1 MLRRSLSRAKS
12 RDSAQTALEYL
23 LLFGIVA
30 AAVLAAFKYLL
41 PQVRDSSEGY
51 YNSVTRVIMGENPDP
66 INGGWCDWS
75 PCVPA
80 VNGVPGTTSRYRT
93 CQCPA
98 PAFGGKPC
106 ESIACLSASK
116 VSLVQKQ

>member
-1 MLRRSLSRAKS
+1 MLKLKKKLSG
-12 RDSAQTALEYL
+12 QTALEYL

-30 AAVLAAFKYLL
+30 AAVLAAFRYLL

-51 YNSVTRVIMGENPDP
+51 YNNVTRVIMGESPAP

-75 PCVPA
+75 VC
-80 VNGVPGTTSRYRT
+80 GPGISQKFRT

-98 PAFGGKPC
+98 PAFGGADC
-106 ESIACLSASK
+106 AGSGQSGC
-116 VSLVQKQ
+116 